1 LFRTVTLICVI
12 GFIAPILCVV
22 NIAATK
28 WCGLFYYLELD
39 LTLVPL
45 SESWLIFKRYMEGQ
59 KERKVEL
66 KNSQAG
72 A

>member
-1 LFRTVTLICVI
+1 
-12 GFIAPILCVV
+12 VV
-22 NIAATK
+22 NIAATN

-45 SESWLIFKRYMEGQ
+45 SEAWRRIKRYMGSQ
-59 KERKVEL
+59 KERKEEL

>member
-1 LFRTVTLICVI
+1 
-12 GFIAPILCVV
+12 VV

-45 SESWLIFKRYMEGQ
+45 SEPWLIYKRYMEGQ
-59 KERKVEL
+59 NERKVEL